1 MEYEVQNVSGAFY
14 LPMADGFIQ
23 RYHGVQNVIVRLS
36 NTKEP
41 NPTSQ
46 TSAILVNCHFD
57 SVPQVRPID
66 YSIAKFIQLK
76 MLVFHQMVQTFKFSY
91 CNRALVQVM
100 MQLAAL

>member
-23 RYHGVQNVIVRLS
+23 RYHGVQNVVVRLS
-36 NTKEP
+36 STKEQ
-41 NPTSQ
+41 NPSSQ

-66 YSIAKFIQLK
+66 YSIAIFI
-76 MLVFHQMVQTFKFSY
+76 FSTILFI
-91 CNRALVQVM
+91 NLTLESATE
-100 MQLAAL
+100 

>member
-36 NTKEP
+36 NTKEQ
-41 NPTSQ
+41 NPSSQ

-66 YSIAKFIQLK
+66 YSIAIFI
-76 MLVFHQMVQTFKFSY
+76 FSTIIIY
-91 CNRALVQVM
+91 HMYVYISISYFYWT
-100 MQLAAL
+100 

>member
-23 RYHGVQNVIVRLS
+23 RYHGVQNIIVRLS
-36 NTKEP
+36 NTKEQ
-41 NPTSQ
+41 NPSSQ

-66 YSIAKFIQLK
+66 YSIAIFIL
-76 MLVFHQMVQTFKFSY
+76 LFKRCRSY
-91 CNRALVQVM
+91 YFKQYNIEY
-100 MQLAAL
+100 

>member
-23 RYHGVQNVIVRLS
+23 RYHDVQNVIVRLS
-36 NTKEP
+36 NTKKQ

-66 YSIAKFIQLK
+66 YSIRYIHFYFY
-76 MLVFHQMVQTFKFSY
+76 FHLMVQTLEFSY

-100 MQLAAL
+100 MLLAAL

>member
-23 RYHGVQNVIVRLS
+23 RYHGVQNIIVRLS
-36 NTKEP
+36 NTKEQ
-41 NPTSQ
+41 NPSSQ

-66 YSIAKFIQLK
+66 YSIAIFI
-76 MLVFHQMVQTFKFSY
+76 FSTFII
-91 CNRALVQVM
+91 
-100 MQLAAL
+100 

>member
-23 RYHGVQNVIVRLS
+23 MYHDVQNVIVRLS
-36 NTKEP
+36 NTKKQ
-41 NPTSQ
+41 NPASQ

-66 YSIAKFIQLK
+66 YSIRYIHFYY
-76 MLVFHQMVQTFKFSY
+76 FHLMVQTLEFSH

-100 MQLAAL
+100 MLLAAL

>member
-23 RYHGVQNVIVRLS
+23 RYHGVQNIIVRLS
-36 NTKEP
+36 NTKEQ
-41 NPTSQ
+41 NPSSQ

-66 YSIAKFIQLK
+66 YSIAIFI
-76 MLVFHQMVQTFKFSY
+76 FSIIY
-91 CNRALVQVM
+91 YIIYHMYVYIYIYIISLLDIGTWCK
-100 MQLAAL
+100 

>member
-23 RYHGVQNVIVRLS
+23 RYHGVQNIIVRLS
-36 NTKEP
+36 NTKEQ
-41 NPTSQ
+41 NPSSQ

-66 YSIAKFIQLK
+66 YSIAIFI
-76 MLVFHQMVQTFKFSY
+76 FSTIIIY
-91 CNRALVQVM
+91 HMYVYISISYFYWT
-100 MQLAAL
+100 